1 MKQII
6 LALSLLATGPQLLQA
21 QKITSGTYKS
31 DNELWSVSIEVKAN
45 GDLSVMAGGK
55 EEIYQQTGAKTFC
68 STAPNK
74 IKFCFDVISEIRIYA
89 YPDDGRE
96 GAYYNFAEAPAAP
109 TDIDTDCPI
118 SQKYMDKVDD
128 LDDAGQVW
136 AYCGYAAMLA
146 CTSSPGETLNT
157 LLQQMAVNVK
167 LIYKGA
173 TCHCSDAIPA
183 SIWNQ

>member
-1 MKQII
+1 M
-6 LALSLLATGPQLLQA
+6 LALSFLATGIHLLQA
-21 QKITSGTYKS
+21 QNISSGTYKS
-31 DNELWSVSIEVKAN
+31 DNGLWSVSIEVKEN
-45 GDLSVMAGGK
+45 GDLSVIAGGK
-55 EEIYQQTGAKTFC
+55 EEIYQQSGSKKYC

-74 IKFCFDVISEIRIYA
+74 IKFCFDVISAMRIYA
-89 YPDDGRE
+89 YPDDGRD

-146 CTSSPGETLNT
+146 CTSSPGETLDM
-157 LLQQMAVNVK
+157 LMEQMVVNIK
-167 LIYKGA
+167 LIYKGG
-173 TCHCSDAIPA
+173 TCPCSDAIPDA
-183 SIWNQ
+183 IWNQ